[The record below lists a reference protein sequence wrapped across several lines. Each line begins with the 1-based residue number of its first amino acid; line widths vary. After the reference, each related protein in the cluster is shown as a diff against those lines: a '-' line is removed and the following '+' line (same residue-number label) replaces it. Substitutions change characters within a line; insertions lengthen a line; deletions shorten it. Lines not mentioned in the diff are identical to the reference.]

1 MIKETDEISDDKSY
15 VAPQQLEDLTA
26 AFARIARRKRLMQE
40 AMTEEPVKTLNVI
53 LKKKITPIYGKIFR
67 DPPLSAAKGQ
77 SGF

>member
-53 LKKKITPIYGKIFR
+53 LKKKINADIRQDLR